1 MVSFS
6 FVQHVPGALPCVSGL
21 RRNAQCLKH
30 PLLEPLGQSGVNVGG
45 GAVTLFSVLWRPR
58 NSGKNV
64 FCLLLPRE
72 HRGPGQSKDW
82 DCKST
87 FKWP

>member
-45 GAVTLFSVLWRPR
+45 GGCDALLCSLETQEQRKERVLFAAPERTQGS
-58 NSGKNV
+58 
-64 FCLLLPRE
+64 
-72 HRGPGQSKDW
+72 
-82 DCKST
+82 
-87 FKWP
+87 WPVQRLGL